1 MPSEVTVFLP
11 DGSARSVPLGRASRR
26 HDDRGSRRG
35 ERARRAPK
43 LQLYLPGIEA
53 PIPRSVPQAEGSA
66 RCPLLKATYEDLRRY
81 RQQLQ
86 VKARQPSPRIL
97 QIKELMKLMRKHPTH
112 GITVGEVLD
121 LEGIQPKLPD

>member
-1 MPSEVTVFLP
+1 M
-11 DGSARSVPLGRASRR
+11 
-26 HDDRGSRRG
+26 
-35 ERARRAPK
+35 
-43 LQLYLPGIEA
+43 
-53 PIPRSVPQAEGSA
+53 PRSVPQAEGSA